1 MAKAT
6 SADAASTIP
15 VESSYALLPVSSPL
29 APQVALFPRHV
40 RQNFLNLNILNMA
53 QYLQGM
59 GANETGLRRR
69 TMERMM
75 ELDLEMS
82 GMLAEMIR
90 IRNCSI
96 DSCVT
101 PLNVHPTPAT
111 FEPVIT
117 KQSDDIE
124 TTPTKDSTVGSAD
137 RGQGE

>member
-1 MAKAT
+1 
-6 SADAASTIP
+6 
-15 VESSYALLPVSSPL
+15 
-29 APQVALFPRHV
+29 
-40 RQNFLNLNILNMA
+40 MA

-96 DSCVT
+96 DSCVA

-124 TTPTKDSTVGSAD
+124 TETTKDSPVESAG
-137 RGQGE
+137 RGQGD